1 MAEVIFVG
9 VSVPFLLIF
18 AAVMALHLWREL
30 GRPGRVLVPAAG
42 SWIRR
47 RSPAV
52 FHDVAAWRAIVATMR
67 NVGIG
72 RSMWRPLVLPAVRKA
87 RAWSNAPRRALSSRT
102 RRAGHGISPQ
112 GAESSNTGPWGL
124 SCLWGR
130 LLVVLLGVSGVV
142 VLVSMGG
149 VGLLGLVAGLGGV
162 YIVVAHAAVNVPEA
176 PQGGEGWS
184 GAPIGGRGV
193 PDSTSNTVR
202 NSPGGEFSPVQG
214 DRS

>member
-18 AAVMALHLWREL
+18 GAVMALHLWREL
-30 GRPGRVLVPAAG
+30 GRPGRVLVPAG
-42 SWIRR
+42 LELLRR
-47 RSPAV
+47 RSPAG
-52 FHDVAAWRAIVATMR
+52 T
-67 NVGIG
+67 G
-72 RSMWRPLVLPAVRKA
+72 RSGWRPLVLPAVRKA
-87 RAWSNAPRRALSSRT
+87 RAWSNAPLRALSSRT
-102 RRAGHGISPQ
+102 RCAGHGISPK
-112 GAESSNTGPWGL
+112 GAKSSKTGPWGL

-142 VLVSMGG
+142 ALVSVGG

-162 YIVVAHAAVNVPEA
+162 YLVVAHAAVNGPEA